1 MRLFLLL
8 CTLVTVGRVSSE
20 STTIRYVYNSSDLS
34 YFSNGIQFP
43 APDNDLTNPIVGEL
57 ENQEKRPDMLWLRD
71 LYDHHKWIG
80 YVNQLNNTQCK
91 KDLLT
96 YIRELYNGTSW
107 ATKSQSLSL
116 MLLQLMKL
124 IILFFFL
131 VKFQSYVTETRIWFD
146 RVVFISASTFE
157 FRVRVLQCC

>member
-116 MLLQLMKL
+116 MLL
-124 IILFFFL
+124 
-131 VKFQSYVTETRIWFD
+131 
-146 RVVFISASTFE
+146 
-157 FRVRVLQCC
+157 